1 MSVIPSLDP
10 AIMLAL
16 KMISMDP
23 IFIPKRTK
31 KKYWMKP
38 AKKGYTRNGRKKH
51 NRHNK

>member
-1 MSVIPSLDP
+1 MSIIPSLDP
-10 AIMLAL
+10 YMTAMR
-16 KMISMDP
+16 MFISTDP